1 MKFFLLIVKNLRRNL
16 LRTTLTS
23 LAIIVLVFMVTLIW
37 TMLFRLGKI
46 TEDKSK
52 DFKLIVTE
60 KWQIPSQM
68 PASHADF
75 LDPDNKSKC
84 ILPKELHI
92 TGDDFMTWS
101 FYGGFVD
108 PKNRSWDTLVF
119 MFVMDPLKICPM
131 MEELGDLDPAL
142 VKKLVETRNGVLMG
156 RKRLERINKRVGET
170 FTVYSMNYKNIDLE
184 FQIVGILPADRYD
197 EMGICNE
204 KYFNEAL
211 NNYPNNKE
219 KNPDFAKKAKH
230 PLDLKRLNLI
240 WLRVRDKET
249 FAKVADLIER
259 GVPNASTGGR
269 LQAFKDPEVKC
280 ETASSGVASFLD
292 SFRDLFWFIEWILV
306 PVILLTMVLILAN
319 AISISVRERRTE
331 MAVLKVLGFSPS
343 QVLILV
349 LGEALLVG
357 AASGLLAAAITYSGV
372 NFGMGGIPFPI
383 LWMSKADFK
392 IPVNAFAWGLGVG
405 VLVGLLGSIIP
416 AWSARNVKPSQVF
429 AKVA

>member
-37 TMLFRLGKI
+37 TMLFRLGRI
-46 TEDKSK
+46 TEEKSK

-68 PASHADF
+68 PSTHADY
-75 LDPDNKSKC
+75 LDPDNPKC
-84 ILPKELHI
+84 IFRGQPGLNIEGK
-92 TGDDFMTWS
+92 DFMTWS

-119 MFVMDPLKICPM
+119 MFVMDPRKIQPM
-131 MEELGDLDPAL
+131 MEDLQDIDPAL
-142 VKKLVETRNGVLMG
+142 VKKMVETRDGMLMG
-156 RKRLERINKRVGET
+156 RKRLERINKKVGET

-184 FQIVGILPADRYD
+184 FKIVGVLPADRYD
-197 EMGICNE
+197 EMAICNDT
-204 KYFNEAL
+204 YFNEKL
-211 NNYPNNKE
+211 NEYPNSD
-219 KNPDFAKKAKH
+219 KNPDKAKKAKH
-230 PLDLKRLNLI
+230 PLDQKRLNLI
-240 WLRVRDKET
+240 WIRVKDKET

-269 LQAFKDPEVKC
+269 LQVFKDPEVKC

-292 SFRDLFWFIEWILV
+292 SFRDLFWFIQWVLV

-319 AISISVRERRTE
+319 AISISVRERRAE
-331 MAVLKVLGFSPS
+331 MAVLKVLGFSPA
-343 QVLILV
+343 QVLTLV

-357 AASGLLAAAITYSGV
+357 ALSGLLAATITYCGI
-372 NFGMGGIPFPI
+372 NYGMGGIPFPI
-383 LWMSKADFK
+383 MWMSKADFK
-392 IPVNAFAWGLGVG
+392 IPPDAFAWGLGVG
-405 VLVGLLGSIIP
+405 VLVGFFGSIIP